1 MSQIEV
7 DSQRPTDG
15 TAAPSGATT
24 LDILAT
30 VRIEAEVRRV
40 LYALATPEY
49 MEAWL
54 QLPEVERVECHPEQR
69 SFDRFRI
76 DLHCSGNRQ
85 QSIYGSCL
93 LCKPNRVTYLWER
106 DHSGSRFKSVVEI
119 HLFGGPSQCTL
130 RLKHSGL
137 SSHEDREWHS
147 TMWQQSLVRLCKLM
161 EGIVL
166 ESKACSELAVN

>member
-1 MSQIEV
+1 MSQTELGPV
-7 DSQRPTDG
+7 DTVEGLPT
-15 TAAPSGATT
+15 ASCPIAK
-24 LDILAT
+24 DIFAS

-76 DLHCSGNRQ
+76 DLLSAGKRQ

-106 DHSGSRFKSVVEI
+106 DNSGSRFRSVVEI
-119 HLFGGPSQCTL
+119 HLLGARSHCTL
-130 RLKHSGL
+130 SLKHSGL
-137 SSHEDREWHS
+137 SSENEKMWHS
-147 TMWQQSLVRLCKLM
+147 AMWNQSLIKLCRLL
-161 EGIVL
+161 EGIGFRPQD
-166 ESKACSELAVN
+166 S